1 MDVQESQCMRDR
13 FNEAAIIQE
22 PMEYLAQ
29 LREEAPVFY
38 SETLRAYI
46 VTRFADVQ
54 EAASWNEVFSS
65 SPSAD
70 GSMFLNFA
78 PEYTPLY
85 TAAGVPPQK
94 PTLVVTDGAAH
105 KRYRSLVERAFTM
118 SSVKKLGRPVA
129 ELTDS
134 LIDQFID
141 RGAADLYKEF
151 CLKLPLFV
159 ICDMLGLPRAEAE
172 LLKRAAD
179 TAPRLLGGALET
191 PETVVALHQEQV
203 EFHKYL
209 MGQIA
214 QRRATPN
221 DTLISQLIH
230 TLPEDG
236 VPLSD
241 EELLSIIT
249 TLNVGGNET
258 TTNGLGNMF
267 MLCFSQEGMQERLRA
282 DRELVPAFVEE
293 ALRVEAPVA
302 TMVRFTTRDT
312 VLGGVA
318 IPAGSTVMISFQGG
332 NRDERQ
338 FSCPAEIQL
347 DRKGIRNHLAF
358 GAGVHY
364 CLGAMLARLEL
375 KVALNRIL
383 DRMTDIKIA
392 NQGCPLT
399 HEPKLIVRALTALP
413 VTFTKVW

>member
-1 MDVQESQCMRDR
+1 MDVKSLCVRDR
-13 FNEAAIIQE
+13 FNEVAVIQE
-22 PMEYLAQ
+22 PMDYLAA

-38 SETLRAYI
+38 SDTLRAFI

-54 EAASWNEVFSS
+54 EAASRNEVFSS
-65 SPSAD
+65 SPAAD

-78 PEYTPLY
+78 PEFRSLY
-85 TAAGVPPQK
+85 ETAGVPPQK

-105 KRYRSLVERAFTM
+105 KRYRGLVERTFNM
-118 SSVKKLGRPVA
+118 SSVKKLESPVA

-141 RGAADLYKEF
+141 RGEADLYKEF

-159 ICDMLGLPRAEAE
+159 ICDMLGLPREDSE

-179 TAPRLLGGALET
+179 TAPRLAGGALET

-203 EFHKYL
+203 SFHKYL
-209 MGQIA
+209 MQQIA
-214 QRRATPN
+214 RRRAAPD

-267 MLCFSQEGMQERLRA
+267 MLCFGQERLQERLRA
-282 DRELVPAFVEE
+282 NRELVPAFVEE
-293 ALRVEAPVA
+293 ALRLEAPVA

-312 VLGGVA
+312 ALGGVP
-318 IPAGSTVMISFQGG
+318 IPAGATVMISFQGG

-338 FSCPAEIQL
+338 FGCPADIQL
-347 DRKGIRNHLAF
+347 DRKGIRNHLSF

-383 DRMTDIKIA
+383 DRMENIKIA

-413 VTFTKVW
+413 VTFRKVG